1 MCGVA
6 NVTSLSQAHSM
17 SLNVTSLLYAYVRAQ
32 AYEKWSGAGGGGA
45 GGGGGA
51 FDDCMQVEVR

>member
-1 MCGVA
+1 
-6 NVTSLSQAHSM
+6 M